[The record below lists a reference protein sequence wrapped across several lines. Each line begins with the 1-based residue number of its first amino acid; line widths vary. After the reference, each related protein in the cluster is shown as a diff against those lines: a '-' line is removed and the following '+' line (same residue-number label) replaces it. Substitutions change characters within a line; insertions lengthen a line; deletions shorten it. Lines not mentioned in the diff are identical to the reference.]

1 MLIPNEGEI
10 LIDQIKLDKNIRSF
24 QKSINYVPQNVFI
37 LNDTI
42 KKNIAFGLDDK
53 FIDENK
59 VRESANHAGISQY
72 IEKEL
77 DQGYE
82 TIVGENAIKL
92 SGGQRQRI
100 GLARAFYEDREI
112 LILDEA
118 TNSLDKDKELEIMDK
133 IMNQKEKT
141 IIFVSHN
148 PNILSKFK
156 KVINFDKGV
165 FKKLNMINNKV
176 ILVTGGTGSF
186 GSVFVEYLLKKLQT
200 KKDSYF

>member
-1 MLIPNEGEI
+1 M
-10 LIDQIKLDKNIRSF
+10 
-24 QKSINYVPQNVFI
+24 
-37 LNDTI
+37 
-42 KKNIAFGLDDK
+42 
-53 FIDENK
+53 
-59 VRESANHAGISQY
+59 
-72 IEKEL
+72 

-165 FKKLNMINNKV
+165 
-176 ILVTGGTGSF
+176 
-186 GSVFVEYLLKKLQT
+186 LKN
-200 KKDSYF
+200 

>member
-10 LIDQIKLDKNIRSF
+10 LIDQIKLDKKNIRSF

-165 FKKLNMINNKV
+165 
-176 ILVTGGTGSF
+176 
-186 GSVFVEYLLKKLQT
+186 LKN
-200 KKDSYF
+200 